1 MTERGADMKAS
12 EMNREQLAERIRS
25 VKREMQTAG
34 PIHKRDLE
42 KHLHRMQVA
51 ARRYDRYR
59 KEAS

>member
-1 MTERGADMKAS
+1 MKAS
-12 EMNREQLAERIRS
+12 EMNREQLEERIRS
-25 VKREMQTAG
+25 VQQELKTAG
-34 PIHKRDLE
+34 RIHKRDLE